1 VKRNSLARL
10 WSYLGRD
17 KWLLG
22 LAMLLDLVWAA
33 ANSLGITWSIK
44 TIMNAASVRSL
55 PMLVIGAEYL
65 VATVAVMAIF
75 GPAGGYL
82 VSLVTERAARSLR
95 SRIFAAALGGE
106 AKHLDSR
113 ESGDTIARLV
123 NDVETAKQGYAT
135 LHDGVSQVWQLL
147 WSLGTLLVMNW
158 PLAVAAMGFALLCF
172 LASVGFAKPLKSL
185 SLAYQAGLST
195 VTESATNLLSGVATV
210 KGLRAAEAA
219 SARFDA
225 VTEEHLAV
233 GRKRA
238 RVMGLQNGVMNA
250 MPFVA
255 LSAMIYV
262 AGRAV
267 FGQGIPAGDA
277 VALAQLSTRCLF
289 PLTILGNVW
298 ATLQLNLAAVD
309 RVSEGIEIPQER
321 TPESDIAG
329 ASESGCASAPTSAS
343 SPALNLAGSALESE
357 HMSNLAGS
365 PPSIE
370 FRNVSFAY
378 NGQKQVLNNVSFAVA
393 GGQRMALAGSSGS
406 GKTTVLKLLLGMYA
420 PGDGAVLLGGID
432 VRKLSLKEVRRAVAV
447 LPQEPWLFP
456 GTIKENILLGKA
468 GATDEEVVRAAR
480 LAHAHEFIEA
490 LPSGYDTV
498 LDERGSNLSGGQ
510 RQRLC
515 LARAFLK
522 DAPVLFLDEPTA
534 SVDAESE
541 RLISDAVERLSEGRT
556 VVTIAHTSAMLERAD
571 TRVILEAGRV
581 VPA

>member
-1 VKRNSLARL
+1 MKRGSLARL
-10 WSYLGRD
+10 WSYLGKD
-17 KWLLG
+17 KWLFV
-22 LAMLLDLVWAA
+22 LAALLDLVWAA
-33 ANSLGITWSIK
+33 ANTLGITWALK

-55 PMLVIGAEYL
+55 PMLMAGARYL
-65 VATVAVMAIF
+65 VATVILMAVF
-75 GPAGGYL
+75 GPAGSFL
-82 VSLVTERAARSLR
+82 VSLVTERTARTLR
-95 SRIFAAALGGE
+95 SRIFASALGAE
-106 AKHLDSR
+106 AAYLDSH
-113 ESGDTIARLV
+113 ESGDTISRLV

-135 LHDGVSQVWQLL
+135 LHDSVSQVWQLL
-147 WSLGTLLVMNW
+147 WSLGTLFAMNW
-158 PLAVAAMGFALLCF
+158 PVAVAAMGFAGVCF
-172 LASVGFAKPLKSL
+172 AASVGFARPLKSL
-185 SLAYQAGLST
+185 SLAYQSALGR
-195 VTESATNLLSGVATV
+195 VTESATDLLSGVATV
-210 KGLRAAEAA
+210 KGLHAEEAA

-225 VTEEHLAV
+225 VTGQHLAI

-238 RVMGLQNGVMNA
+238 GLMGLQNGVLNA

-255 LSAMIYV
+255 LTAMIYV

-267 FGQGIPAGDA
+267 FGQGLPAGDA
-277 VALAQLSTRCLF
+277 VALAQLSTRSLF
-289 PLTILGNVW
+289 PLTVLGNLW
-298 ATLQLNLAAVD
+298 ASLQLNLAAVD
-309 RVSEGIEIPQER
+309 RVSEGLEIPQEGS
-321 TPESDIAG
+321 TGKPSGTGSPAGPAPAGDLLPTEAPGLPIAG
-329 ASESGCASAPTSAS
+329 G
-343 SPALNLAGSALESE
+343 
-357 HMSNLAGS
+357 

-378 NGQKQVLNNVSFAVA
+378 NGDKKVLHNISFFVP
-393 GGQRMALAGSSGS
+393 GGQKMALAGSSGS

-420 PGDGAVLLGGID
+420 PCDGTVLLRGVD
-432 VRKLSLKEVRRAVAV
+432 VRQMPLEELRRTIAV

-456 GTIKENILLGKA
+456 GTVKENILLGKA

-490 LPSGYDTV
+490 LPAGYDTV

-522 DAPVLFLDEPTA
+522 DAPVLFLDEPTS

-556 VVTIAHTSAMLERAD
+556 VVTIAHTAAMLERAD

-581 VPA
+581 VS

>member
-1 VKRNSLARL
+1 
-10 WSYLGRD
+10 
-17 KWLLG
+17 
-22 LAMLLDLVWAA
+22 
-33 ANSLGITWSIK
+33 
-44 TIMNAASVRSL
+44 
-55 PMLVIGAEYL
+55 
-65 VATVAVMAIF
+65 
-75 GPAGGYL
+75 
-82 VSLVTERAARSLR
+82 
-95 SRIFAAALGGE
+95 
-106 AKHLDSR
+106 
-113 ESGDTIARLV
+113 
-123 NDVETAKQGYAT
+123 
-135 LHDGVSQVWQLL
+135 
-147 WSLGTLLVMNW
+147 
-158 PLAVAAMGFALLCF
+158 
-172 LASVGFAKPLKSL
+172 
-185 SLAYQAGLST
+185 
-195 VTESATNLLSGVATV
+195 
-210 KGLRAAEAA
+210 
-219 SARFDA
+219 
-225 VTEEHLAV
+225 
-233 GRKRA
+233 
-238 RVMGLQNGVMNA
+238 
-250 MPFVA
+250 
-255 LSAMIYV
+255 
-262 AGRAV
+262 
-267 FGQGIPAGDA
+267 
-277 VALAQLSTRCLF
+277 
-289 PLTILGNVW
+289 
-298 ATLQLNLAAVD
+298 
-309 RVSEGIEIPQER
+309 
-321 TPESDIAG
+321 
-329 ASESGCASAPTSAS
+329 
-343 SPALNLAGSALESE
+343 
-357 HMSNLAGS
+357 MSNLAGS